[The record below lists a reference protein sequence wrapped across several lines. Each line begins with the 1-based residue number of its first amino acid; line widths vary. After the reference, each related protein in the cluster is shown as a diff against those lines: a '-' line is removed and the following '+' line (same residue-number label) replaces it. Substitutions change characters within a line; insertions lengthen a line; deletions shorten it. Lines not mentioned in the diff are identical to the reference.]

1 MDTLVSRQHRLELIR
16 DRARHRPIDRP
27 ISAGVLEALRMIE
40 LRATAP
46 PPDPPPVA
54 PEEPEY
60 WSSWRLIPPPRN
72 AAPEQRRMLASVV
85 LIG

>member
-1 MDTLVSRQHRLELIR
+1 MTPSQHRLELIR

-27 ISAGVLEALRMIE
+27 ISACVLEALRMIQIRE
-40 LRATAP
+40 ATP
-46 PPDPPPVA
+46 PPDQPPVA
-54 PEEPEY
+54 PVEPEY

-72 AAPEQRRMLASVV
+72 AAPEQRRMLAAVV

>member
-1 MDTLVSRQHRLELIR
+1 MGPAMTPRHRLELIR
-16 DRARHRPIDRP
+16 ARARHRPIDRP

-40 LRATAP
+40 LRATVP
-46 PPDPPPVA
+46 PPDPPPVQ
-54 PEEPEY
+54 PVEPEY

-72 AAPEQRRMLASVV
+72 AAPEQRRMLATVV